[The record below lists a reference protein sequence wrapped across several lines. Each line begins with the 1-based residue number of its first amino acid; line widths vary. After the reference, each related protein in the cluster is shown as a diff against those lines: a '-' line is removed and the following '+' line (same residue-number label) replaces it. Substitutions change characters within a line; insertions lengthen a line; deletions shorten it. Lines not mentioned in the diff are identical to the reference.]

1 MLAILTLLSVLALT
15 GADQLFKHFVI
26 LRLRDR
32 EPFVLIPHV
41 LQLHYTENDG
51 AMMGLLQGKT
61 VLMIVLALAVF
72 AVLLYLVFSK
82 KIRFGLI
89 YCCLVGILAGGLGN
103 LIDRIFRGF
112 VVDYIEV
119 LFVRFYIFNF
129 ADCLITVGAF
139 LIVFYEIYEMIR
151 DSKQKKENA
160 HG

>member
-1 MLAILTLLSVLALT
+1 MLAGLTLLSVLVLT
-15 GADQLFKHFVI
+15 GADQLLKMLVVRY
-26 LRLRDR
+26 LKDS
-32 EPFVLIPHV
+32 EPLVLIPKV

-61 VLMIVLALAVF
+61 TLMVILALAVF
-72 AVLLYLVFSK
+72 VVLLYVVFSK
-82 KIRFGLI
+82 KIQFGVV
-89 YCCLVGILAGGLGN
+89 YCALVGVLAGGLGN

-139 LIVFYEIYEMIR
+139 AIIIYELTDLVR
-151 DSKQKKENA
+151 QRKAQKEKAN
-160 HG
+160 G

>member
-1 MLAILTLLSVLALT
+1 MLPFITLLTVLALT
-15 GADQLFKHFVI
+15 GADQLLKQLVI

-32 EPFVLIPHV
+32 EPIVLIPHV
-41 LQLHYTENDG
+41 LQFRYTENDG

-89 YCCLVGILAGGLGN
+89 YCCLAGILAGGLGN

-151 DSKQKKENA
+151 DGKQKKENA

>member
-1 MLAILTLLSVLALT
+1 MLALFTLLAVLVLT
-15 GADQLFKHFVI
+15 GADQLFKQLVI
-26 LRLRDR
+26 LYLRDR
-32 EPFVLIPHV
+32 GPLVLIPRV

-82 KIRFGLI
+82 KIRFGLV
-89 YCCLVGILAGGLGN
+89 YCCLTAILAGGLGN

-139 LIVFYEIYEMIR
+139 LIVFYEIYEIIR
-151 DSKQKKENA
+151 DSKRKKENA